1 VRRRWP
7 QSIISW
13 SRVLRG
19 RFRDP
24 LVGRD
29 ILIGGLLGTSFAI
42 LQHLD
47 DFAIFFTPIALA
59 NPTEVDWPSL
69 TSLPFATGLV
79 LDDTIHSLMR
89 VMEGTF
95 VLLLL
100 RIVLRNIWLTG
111 AAFVLLIGL
120 MEGVPASEVPIL
132 SWTQVIL
139 IVSVILFVI
148 VRYGL
153 VATAVGFYIGDVLE
167 RAVLPDSL
175 SAWYAPQGLLPLVAV
190 LALLLYG
197 FHIALAGQPALAFGK
212 LLEE

>member
-1 VRRRWP
+1 M
-7 QSIISW
+7 
-13 SRVLRG
+13 LRG

-29 ILIGGLLGTSFAI
+29 ILIGGLLGTSFGL

-47 DFAIFFTPIALA
+47 DFASFFTPIALA
-59 NPTEVDWPSL
+59 NPIGVDWPSL
-69 TSLPFATGLV
+69 ASLPYATGLV
-79 LDDTIHSLMR
+79 LDYTIHSLMR

-100 RIVLRNIWLTG
+100 RLVLRNIWIAG

-120 MEGVPASEVPIL
+120 MEGVPGSDTPIV
-132 SWTQVIL
+132 SWTQVVL
-139 IVSVILFVI
+139 IVAVILFVI

-153 VATAVGFYIGDVLE
+153 VATAVGFYIGDILE
-167 RAVLPDSL
+167 RVVLPDSL
-175 SAWYAPQGLLPLVAV
+175 SAWYAPQGLLPLAAV

-197 FHIALAGQPALAFGK
+197 FHIALAGQPVFAFGK